1 MQDVCSEIDHQ
12 SPDDGRLSAALFKSA
27 MALVHDPVEARA
39 LVALTLEAAS
49 ESRPRAAKLGDA
61 DFFRL
66 LRQAYH
72 SIERSRPRRRMRD
85 ALVTSIAAQQ
95 EQEPSRVDE
104 GH

>member
-1 MQDVCSEIDHQ
+1 MQDACSEIDQ
-12 SPDDGRLSAALFKSA
+12 QTLDAGRLSAALFKSA
-27 MALVHDPVEARA
+27 MALVHDPIEAKA

-49 ESRPRAAKLGDA
+49 EPRPRAAKLGDA

-85 ALVTSIAAQQ
+85 ALVTSIAAGQDA
-95 EQEPSRVDE
+95 SRTDD